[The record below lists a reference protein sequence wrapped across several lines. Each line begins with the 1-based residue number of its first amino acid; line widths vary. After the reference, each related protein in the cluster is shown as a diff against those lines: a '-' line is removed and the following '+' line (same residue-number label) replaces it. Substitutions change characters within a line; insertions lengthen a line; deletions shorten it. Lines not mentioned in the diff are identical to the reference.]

1 MSKHTSGQWRIQWGR
16 DSSYPLG
23 VFVWGRN
30 IVTAFGCPSQEESC
44 ANARLIAM
52 APELLAEIEREY
64 TELSDL
70 QNEWHGR
77 NTEAGQAKLCRLRG
91 LIAKV
96 TGRDEQDVQDDYS
109 TRTRRAATDAGATP

>member
-1 MSKHTSGQWRIQWGR
+1 MSKHTTGQWRIQWGR

-64 TELSDL
+64 TALSDF
-70 QNEWHGR
+70 QNEWHDR
-77 NTEAGQAKLCRLRG
+77 NTEEGQAKLCRLRR
-91 LIAKV
+91 LIAQA

-109 TRTRRAATDAGATP
+109 TRTRRSALVKGYAP